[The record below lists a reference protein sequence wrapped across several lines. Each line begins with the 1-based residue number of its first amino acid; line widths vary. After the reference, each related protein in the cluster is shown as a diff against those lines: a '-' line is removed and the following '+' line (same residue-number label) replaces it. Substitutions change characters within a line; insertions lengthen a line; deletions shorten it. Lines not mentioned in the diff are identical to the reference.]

1 MSHQNEDYQ
10 NPQNQ
15 SGEITQ
21 TDTLSPVEKEVQQV
35 LSKPV
40 RRNYRSTP
48 INKTLENSQIYGVIV
63 GDIFKIT
70 DEAGEQSI
78 FVNYPGN
85 PYTTPLLALTTQ
97 KLNSSDVGRQVV
109 LSFDQGSPL
118 RPIIMGVLQNV
129 APTTEEL
136 AIDIS
141 KELGGQALQAKLDGE
156 QVTLSAEKEIVLK
169 CGKSSITLTKAGKI
183 IIRGEYVLSRSSGVN
198 KIKGGSVQIN

>member
-1 MSHQNEDYQ
+1 MSHQNDDYQ

-15 SGEITQ
+15 LGEATQ
-21 TDTLSPVEKEVQQV
+21 SDNLSPVEKEVQQV

-48 INKTLENSQIYGVIV
+48 INKSLENSSIYGVLV
-63 GDIFKIT
+63 GDIFKIS
-70 DEAGEQSI
+70 DEGGEQSV

-85 PYTTPLLALTTQ
+85 PYTTPLLALSTQ
-97 KLNSSDVGRQVV
+97 KLNNSDVGKQVV

-118 RPIIMGVLQNV
+118 RPIIMGLLQGST
-129 APTTEEL
+129 PSQEEI
-136 AIDIS
+136 AIDIG

-156 QVTLSAEKEIVLK
+156 QVTLSADKEIVLK

-183 IIRGEYVLSRSSGVN
+183 IIRGEYLLSRSTGVN